1 MSVPEDNIAL
11 FMSGPERV
19 IQDPNVLSILY
30 ELSISFSGSSERALR
45 SSVGVARG
53 SGGCTMR
60 INAS

>member
-1 MSVPEDNIAL
+1 MSVPEDNLAL

-19 IQDPNVLSILY
+19 IQDPNVLSVLY

-45 SSVGVARG
+45 CSGGVGG
-53 SGGCTMR
+53 GGGGCTMR